1 VHNQSLS
8 RREQNKADA
17 YLAIHRAAYRLVVEN
32 ECNAPVEEIAAEA
45 GVSQRTFFNYFKSKE
60 EAVVGL
66 RAPQITRAQ
75 HDELRENGGHNL
87 FDRVVSLY
95 FHVVRDTVID
105 PDSFRSRV
113 AVFRERPEHKIFLH
127 RHMAACESAVND
139 AVAEVLA
146 DLNLD
151 VAGLGSPEASARA
164 IATFAGSV
172 VRYTFSTHPD
182 ALSDDG
188 ELRFRE
194 ALDVFRRLMK
204 ETQ

>member
-1 VHNQSLS
+1 MHNRSLS

-32 ECNAPVEEIAAEA
+32 KCNAPVEEIAAEA
-45 GVSQRTFFNYFKSKE
+45 GISQRTFFNYYKSKE

-66 RAPQITRAQ
+66 RFPHVSQAQ
-75 HDELRENGGHNL
+75 QEELREHGGHEL

-95 FHVVRDTVID
+95 FHVVRDTIVD
-105 PDSFRSRV
+105 PDTFRGRV
-113 AVFRERPEHKIFLH
+113 AVFRERPEHKILLH

-139 AVAEVLA
+139 AVAECLA
-146 DLNLD
+146 SLNLD
-151 VAGLGSPEASARA
+151 VAGLGTPEASARA
-164 IATFAGSV
+164 ISALAGSV

-194 ALDVFRRLMK
+194 TLDVFRRLMK